1 MAARDNMPNVV
12 RVPAK
17 RPRIVDP
24 TIYPVEEKVG
34 EDILQRW
41 IAELLRPLVERWF
54 RERRIKALVGAD
66 QFIYYRPHSPI
77 DRVSPDVYV
86 LPGVR
91 PDTHVPSWKTWEK
104 GIVPSFAFE
113 IVSKDWEKDYA
124 EAPERYAA
132 AGVPELVVFDPR
144 PERHPERVVW
154 QVFRRVGNRPLTR
167 IEVSQRDR
175 VRSKALGC
183 FLRVVGS
190 NESQRVRLG
199 VGPRGDELFPTGE
212 EAERA
217 AREAALA
224 AAAVERAAKDAAL
237 SERDAALSA
246 KDAALSARD
255 AALDRIAKLEA
266 QLHGAQSRKR
276 R

>member
-1 MAARDNMPNVV
+1 MLTRDNMSHVV

-41 IAELLRPLVERWF
+41 IAELLRPLIERWF

-104 GIVPSFAFE
+104 GIVPSFALE
-113 IVSKDWEKDYA
+113 IVSKDWEEDYA
-124 EAPERYAA
+124 EAPARYDAA
-132 AGVPELVVFDPR
+132 RVPELVVFDPH
-144 PERHPERVVW
+144 PARHPDRVVW
-154 QVFRRVGNRPLTR
+154 QVFRRVGDRPLTS
-167 IEVSQRDR
+167 IEVTQGDR
-175 VRSKALGC
+175 IRSKALGC

-199 VGPRGDELFPTGE
+199 TGPRGDELFPTGE

-217 AREAALA
+217 AREVAVAAAEVDRVARDAALA
-224 AAAVERAAKDAAL
+224 
-237 SERDAALSA
+237 ERDAALNRIAELEAKLRARKSA
-246 KDAALSARD
+246 K
-255 AALDRIAKLEA
+255 
-266 QLHGAQSRKR
+266 R